1 LRREADI
8 KEYFIKHFME
18 EGCTKAR
25 LDKRKLVTYKDMGK
39 PPRSCVMERADELA
53 NVVARSE
60 EFEFLRGTSTPT
72 PL

>member
-1 LRREADI
+1 
-8 KEYFIKHFME
+8 ME

-39 PPRSCVMERADELA
+39 LLQSAAAKRADGLA

-60 EFEFLRGTSTPT
+60 EFEFLRGTSHPH
-72 PL
+72 PP